1 MSYAMFQASIYRYMQ
16 GERMT
21 LSHKDIQKIS
31 KLARI
36 HVRQDEY
43 DALKAQLEGVLDWVD
58 QLQAV
63 NTDGVAPYRD
73 LLTHS
78 THERDDTVGEHDQA
92 HAILKNAPDQAHHM
106 FSVPKVVE

>member
-1 MSYAMFQASIYRYMQ
+1 
-16 GERMT
+16 MT

-31 KLARI
+31 KLSRI
-36 HVRQDEY
+36 HVYEHEY
-43 DALKAQLEGVLDWVD
+43 DTIKAQLEGVLDWVD

-63 NTDGVAPYRD
+63 DTQGVEPYRD

-78 THERDDTVGEHDQA
+78 THERADTVIEHDQA
-92 HAILKNAPDQAHHM
+92 DAILYNAPDQAHHM